1 VCGNEGHCSQHLYVH
16 CDGMKLSF
24 PSYEAGPI
32 TLLLAVLF
40 IYAGGVKLMSMPS
53 MVEEFAQIG
62 IGQWFRYF
70 TGILEVSGAIGI
82 LLPSIRFWAALL
94 IAIVMAGAT
103 VANLTILPLPG
114 MAGFTV
120 VLMAVAITFAWQWRP
135 AARPT

>member
-1 VCGNEGHCSQHLYVH
+1 
-16 CDGMKLSF
+16 MKFSF

-70 TGILEVSGAIGI
+70 TGILEVSGAIGV
-82 LLPSIRFWAALL
+82 LLPQFRFWAAML
-94 IAIVMAGAT
+94 IATVMAGAT
-103 VANLTILPLPG
+103 VANLTILPLHG
-114 MAGFTV
+114 MAVFTL
-120 VLMAVAITFAWQWRP
+120 VLMAGAL
-135 AARPT
+135 

>member
-1 VCGNEGHCSQHLYVH
+1 VCRFQHLHVY

-24 PSYEAGPI
+24 PNYEAGPI

-70 TGILEVSGAIGI
+70 TGILEVSGAIGV
-82 LLPSIRFWAALL
+82 LLPQFRFWAALL
-94 IAIVMAGAT
+94 IATVMAGAT
-103 VANLTILPLPG
+103 VANLTILPLNG
-114 MAGFTV
+114 MAVFTAL
-120 VLMAVAITFAWQWRP
+120 LMAGALALAWQWRP
-135 AARPT
+135 ATRRT